1 MIRSHHAAAVAAS
14 LALATTACGGSR
26 DAAEPTTPEPAA
38 EPEPGPDGI
47 EPIPEGFERGPAPH
61 LVVAGAAAAID
72 TYGELFGAEEIYR
85 APGPDGIILHAMIR
99 IGDSVLTISDE
110 QPRAGSFA
118 PGKFGGSPVGL
129 HVYVDDAEE
138 VYARALASGARTLG
152 APVTYQFW
160 GDRHGSFLG
169 PFGHT
174 WSVATRVADVPREE
188 IAELASRAL
197 AGETIEEPADA
208 QPLPIPEGW
217 SVVTP
222 SLVVADVA
230 AAASYY
236 EEALGAKVLS
246 ITPGPDG
253 EPFHAEIRIRDQ
265 IVMLSA
271 APATGDDEAAR
282 DPHGL
287 GGAPVQLTYYVEDAA
302 PVVSRAEAAGAQVR
316 LPLQEM
322 FWGDLWSEIED
333 PAGHV
338 WSIATHVEDVS
349 PEEMQERMRDIV
361 EGEASA
367 AR

>member
-1 MIRSHHAAAVAAS
+1 MMRSHHAAAVAAS
-14 LALATTACGGSR
+14 FALAVTACGGSR
-26 DAAEPTTPEPAA
+26 DAAEPTTPEPVA
-38 EPEPGPDGI
+38 EPEPAPAGV
-47 EPIPEGFERGPAPH
+47 EPIPAGFERGPAPH
-61 LVVAGAAAAID
+61 LVVAGAADAIEY
-72 TYGELFGAEEIYR
+72 YGELFGAEEIYR
-85 APGPDGIILHAMIR
+85 APGPDGIVLHAMIR

-129 HVYVDDAEE
+129 HVYVEDADE
-138 VYARALASGARTLG
+138 AHDRALASGAREL

-160 GDRHGSFLG
+160 GDRHGAFIG

-188 IAELASRAL
+188 IAELASRAV
-197 AGETIEEPADA
+197 AGEAIEEPADA
-208 QPLPIPEGW
+208 EPLPIPEGW
-217 SVVTP
+217 SAVTP

-236 EEALGAKVLS
+236 EEALGAEVLS

-253 EPFHAEIRIRDQ
+253 EPFHAELRIRDQ

-271 APATGDDEAAR
+271 APATDGEATR

-287 GGAPVQLTYYVEDAA
+287 GGTPVQLTYYVEDA
-302 PVVSRAEAAGAQVR
+302 EALFAQAKSAGGGVR

-349 PEEMQERMRDIV
+349 PEEMQERMRDLV